1 MSLCDTG
8 IQLPCIKR
16 DLMVSAGS
24 HRHTNVVRGPKSPK
38 SEGPGPVRFEFSI
51 QLHPTGLS
59 KQPTISS
66 YAVHTG
72 NLLLFIKSYSSAKP
86 CIEQRGYLE
95 GFLFPEIYG
104 GRIGKNDHLSIVV
117 HAALDWMSLP
127 FPLSKI
133 LTAFSNDSYH
143 QHEFRSSSNT
153 ATSTSKTATTA
164 ISDII
169 IDHQHH
175 KEKDDTCATTQ
186 SQHPKASSE
195 SLQFQIYRRYDGG
208 CMGNNLWYRL
218 GNHHGKRLKT
228 TIHHCWITNTGT
240 TTIQHIIGAIV
251 LYIFDFKCIYLIYV
265 SPLI

>member
-16 DLMVSAGS
+16 DLMVSGS
-24 HRHTNVVRGPKSPK
+24 HRHTNQ
-38 SEGPGPVRFEFSI
+38 SEGPGPVRCRYIFDIASDRYI
-51 QLHPTGLS
+51 QTTNDEQLPST
-59 KQPTISS
+59 
-66 YAVHTG
+66 VHTG
-72 NLLLFIKSYSSAKP
+72 NLLLFIKSYSSAIP
-86 CIEQRGYLE
+86 CIKQRGYLE
-95 GFLFPEIYG
+95 GFLYPEIYG

-117 HAALDWMSLP
+117 HAALDGVLDVIA
-127 FPLSKI
+127 LSKI
-133 LTAFSNDSYH
+133 LTAFRNDSYH

-195 SLQFQIYRRYDGG
+195 SFQFQIYRRYDGG
-208 CMGNNLWYRL
+208 CMGDSLWYRF

-228 TIHHCWITNTGT
+228 TIHHCWITNT

-251 LYIFDFKCIYLIYV
+251 LYIYLISSVYI
-265 SPLI
+265 SYISFSTRMS